1 MLTQEEKW
9 ANCIEEKL
17 RNQNKVE
24 RRKQRES
31 RKEEVM
37 KLCACVCMLMYKV
50 LSYKRT
56 QLYATKVKQS
66 QDRNNNN
73 IWNGKW

>member
-1 MLTQEEKW
+1 ME
-9 ANCIEEKL
+9 
-17 RNQNKVE
+17 
-24 RRKQRES
+24 
-31 RKEEVM
+31 
-37 KLCACVCMLMYKV
+37 LCACVCMLMYKD

-73 IWNGKW
+73 I